1 MTKQNAGQCLMGA
14 TNSSMKVVP
23 SRKGTIEAG
32 VVARL
37 KSDGTLSL
45 AKADG
50 SIVGVSLGGDLS
62 NAGYTAFCEAG
73 EEVPVKLASGFTPTK
88 GAQVHISDTT
98 GLAGPSGAGYT
109 GVNAYYESGKLVG
122 VPGVGTTNVD
132 AALISFVGG
141 L

>member
-1 MTKQNAGQCLMGA
+1 MTKHNAGQVLMGS
-14 TNSSMKVVP
+14 TNSSMRVAL
-23 SRKGTIEAG
+23 SRKGNIAAG
-32 VVARL
+32 LVARL
-37 KSDGTLSL
+37 KSDGSLSL

-62 NAGYTAFCEAG
+62 NAGFTSFCEAG
-73 EEVPVKLASGFTPTK
+73 EEVPVQLASGFTPTK

-109 GVNAYYESGKLVG
+109 AVNAYYESAKLVG
-122 VPGVGTTNVD
+122 VPGIGTVNVD